1 MHRRFASLA
10 AATILALTTA
20 QGWATEVPDATISYA
35 GGNVAFIVGVS
46 FGRGLLHYN
55 GMDYPFTAN
64 GISFAAVGGSAA
76 VTSGRVYNLKSIEQF
91 PGNYT
96 AFQASAS
103 FVVGGG
109 GTTMRNQNG
118 VVVQLGGVTTGM
130 ELTLGPAGVTITLDG
145 PPTPTPTATGSS
157 Q

>member
-1 MHRRFASLA
+1 MHRKLASIA
-10 AATILALTTA
+10 AATILVFAATP
-20 QGWATEVPDATISYA
+20 GWATEKPNAAISYTGA
-35 GGNVAFIVGVS
+35 NVAFIVGVS
-46 FGRGLLHYN
+46 FGRGVLHYN

-64 GISFAAVGGSAA
+64 GISFPSVGGSAA
-76 VTSGRVYNLKSIEQF
+76 VTSGNVYRLKSIEQF

-96 AFQASAS
+96 AFEAGAT

-109 GTTMRNQNG
+109 GASMRNQNG
-118 VVVQLGGVTTGM
+118 VVVHLGGVTTGM

-145 PPTPTPTATGSS
+145 PPTPTPTATGTS